1 MMMICTYKRRKRFRT
16 FTFSIFSQNILYIMK
31 LDILHLHLDIHLD
44 IIKSVAYLASFV
56 LYFRI

>member
-1 MMMICTYKRRKRFRT
+1 MMMMICTYKRRKRFRT
-16 FTFSIFSQNILYIMK
+16 FTSSIFSQNILYIIK
-31 LDILHLHLDIHLD
+31 LDILHLDIHLD